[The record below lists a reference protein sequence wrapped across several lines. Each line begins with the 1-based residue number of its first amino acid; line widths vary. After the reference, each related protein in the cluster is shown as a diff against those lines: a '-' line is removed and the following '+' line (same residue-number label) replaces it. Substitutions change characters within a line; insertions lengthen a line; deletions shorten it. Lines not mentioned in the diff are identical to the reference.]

1 MKKRILALLLAA
13 VTALGLAGCQGAS
26 DSGKGTESSQET
38 EEKGTVIV
46 GSKGFTENLI
56 LSELYALALE
66 DAGFQ
71 VERQFEVSNAVIHQS
86 LCEGEIDI
94 YPEYTG
100 TALMTIL
107 EQPMQT
113 DPQVVYDT
121 VKEMYAS
128 EYELD
133 VLDMCAANDGNGLA
147 IRADVA
153 EEYGI
158 KTISDLQ
165 KNATNI
171 RFGSTSDFYERED
184 GMLGLEKVYGTFDFK
199 EENSFDNALKYEVM
213 ANDEVDCVPG
223 YTTDAQLSS
232 DEFLLLKDD
241 KQLWPPYNVIPVAR
255 QELTEAYPEVAEII
269 NAVSAKIDTD
279 TMTELNSRVDID
291 KEEYDDVAAEFYETL
306 K

>member
-1 MKKRILALLLAA
+1 MKKRTALLLILA
-13 VTALGLAGCQGAS
+13 VSAGLTGCQSTSGEKKNT
-26 DSGKGTESSQET
+26 DSVQ
-38 EEKGTVIV
+38 EKGNIIV

-66 DAGFQ
+66 DAGYK
-71 VERQFEVSNAVIHQS
+71 VDRKFEVSNAVIHQS
-86 LCEGEIDI
+86 LCEGEIDL

-107 EQPMQT
+107 EQPMET
-113 DPQVVYDT
+113 DPQAVYEK

-133 VLDMCAANDGNGLA
+133 VLDLCEANDGNGLA

-158 KTISDLQ
+158 KNISDLQ
-165 KNATNI
+165 KNASNI
-171 RFGSTSDFYERED
+171 RFGCTADFYERED
-184 GMLGLEKVYGTFDFK
+184 GLLGLEKVYGDFDFK
-199 EENSFDNALKYEVM
+199 DENSFDNSLKYEVM
-213 ANDEVDCVPG
+213 ASNEVDCVPG

-232 DEFLLLKDD
+232 DEFLLLEDD
-241 KQLWPPYNVIPVAR
+241 KQLWPPYNVIPVVR
-255 QELTEAYPEVAEII
+255 HEITEKYPDLAEII
-269 NAVSAKIDTD
+269 NSISAEIDTQ

-291 KEEYDDVAAEFYETL
+291 KEEYDDVAEEFFETL